1 MGLVCMRL
9 KREKPDDWAQIAR
22 KEPSMQKHIHAM
34 QEEAKRNKMTR
45 DEQRVCVLKS
55 YRDELKVKMDAEIE
69 ARDGPDGIQEKQR
82 IVEQHARMAVAQ
94 CRGNKNKNM
103 KNAAMSALR
112 KLLVVNNELA
122 ERNRRIALY
131 QGRIDDPDTLIR
143 STGDAQ
149 DMQMHS
155 GFHRMLNMIGMLD
168 VDDHEEKHE
177 EALENASRMQDVKD
191 QQAQANKET
200 GKLYNNDNEILERM
214 FARLLQDEN
223 ADLDE
228 VEEEEDDYLAQPSQV
243 RLAPPSRS
251 TASTGT
257 QPVGATTKKDTRK
270 HSNADDVE
278 AELMRTQRRDSLEH
292 MEDASGSDDGG
303 GSAVAV
309 AIEIESPP
317 TVAAVAPAPKS
328 KIRSVPL

>member
-1 MGLVCMRL
+1 MRL

-34 QEEAKRNKMTR
+34 LEEAKRNKMTR

-82 IVEQHARMAVAQ
+82 IVEQHARMAVKQ
-94 CRGNKNKNM
+94 CRGNQNKNM
-103 KNAAMSALR
+103 KKTAMAALR
-112 KLLVVNNELA
+112 QLLVVNNELA

-131 QGRIDDPDTLIR
+131 RGRIDDPDTLIR

-155 GFHRMLNMIGMLD
+155 GFHRMLNMIGLLD
-168 VDDHEEKHE
+168 VDDHEEQHE

-191 QQAQANKET
+191 QQTQANKET
-200 GKLYNNDNEILERM
+200 SKLYNNDNEILERM
-214 FARLLQDEN
+214 FAKLLQDEN

-251 TASTGT
+251 TVTGT
-257 QPVGATTKKDTRK
+257 HRAGVTKKDVQK

-278 AELMRTQRRDSLEH
+278 IEDELMRTQRRDSLEH
-292 MEDASGSDDGG
+292 MEEASGSDDGG
-303 GSAVAV
+303 GGSAV